1 MKSTAA
7 ALLFAIAL
15 TGCSYVSAEDSEAK
29 STVKENAAR
38 TKRIGELTEKQA
50 YAQSDLT
57 DYLTSEIKKCE
68 IKWKAKGKFDPAKQQ
83 MLLQP
88 DNNAEWTCFAKD
100 IAPAPGAKAVGP
112 GPGPALPPVPPGSP
126 VPPAPSPVAP
136 PSVPKK

>member
-57 DYLTSEIKKCE
+57 DYLTAEIKKCE

-100 IAPAPGAKAVGP
+100 IAPAPGAKVGP

-126 VPPAPSPVAP
+126 VPPASPVPAP
-136 PSVPKK
+136 VAAPKK